1 MSSRIEIAELLKM
14 VENSYR
20 FVEIAFAEELKMM
33 CDELGVAYEELR
45 QAVNT
50 KWSIKLLEA
59 RDGIGG
65 HCLPKDTQMYLN
77 VGTNALN
84 LSIVEAAKIMDQY
97 YKHVHVPKLTRKEMT
112 PSKYIN
118 VVT

>member
-1 MSSRIEIAELLKM
+1 M

-33 CDELGVAYEELR
+33 CDQLGVAYEGLR

-50 KWSIKLLEA
+50 KWNIKLLEA
-59 RDGIGG
+59 KDGIGG

-77 VGTNALN
+77 VATNFLN

-97 YKHVHVPKLTRKEMT
+97 YRHAHVPKLMSKEMAYQNI
-112 PSKYIN
+112 SMR
-118 VVT
+118 